1 MAELEGRVVVVTGA
15 LGALGSAVS
24 SALERAGARV
34 ARVDRAGAASPADL
48 VFGAL
53 DLTDKAASRQAMS
66 EIAARCGRIDGL
78 ANIAG
83 GFVWRTLADGSAA
96 DWERMFRINLLTAVS
111 ASRAVLPHLGEGASI
126 VNIGAG
132 AATRAGAGMGAYA
145 ASKSGV
151 ARLTESLAE
160 ELASAGV
167 RVNAILPSVIDT
179 PANRRDMPKA
189 DFTTWVAPDDIARV
203 VVFLMSDDAAAISG
217 ASIPVTHSRRGHQG
231 G

>member
-1 MAELEGRVVVVTGA
+1 MAELEGRVIVVTGA
-15 LGALGSAVS
+15 LGALGSTVS

-34 ARVDRAGAASPADL
+34 ARVDRADAASPADL
-48 VFGAL
+48 VFGGL
-53 DLTDKAASRQAMS
+53 DLTDEAASRQAMS

-83 GFVWRTLADGSAA
+83 GFIWRTLADGSAA
-96 DWERMFRINLLTAVS
+96 DWEQMFKINLITAVS
-111 ASRAVLPHLGEGASI
+111 ASHAVLEHLSKGASI

-160 ELASAGV
+160 ELVPAGV
-167 RVNAILPSVIDT
+167 RVNAILPSIIDT
-179 PANRRDMPKA
+179 PANRRDLPKA
-189 DFTTWVAPDDIARV
+189 DFTTWVAPDDIAKV
-203 VVFLMSDDAAAISG
+203 VVFLMSDDAAAITG
-217 ASIPVTHSRRGHQG
+217 ASIPVTGARARS
-231 G
+231 

>member
-1 MAELEGRVVVVTGA
+1 MAELEGRVIVVTGA

-24 SALERAGARV
+24 SALEGAGARV
-34 ARVDRAGAASPADL
+34 ARIDHADAGTGGDL
-48 VFGAL
+48 VFAGL
-53 DLTDKAASRQAMS
+53 DLTDEAASHHAMS

-83 GFVWRTLADGSAA
+83 GFVWRTLADGEAA
-96 DWERMFRINLLTAVS
+96 DWEQMFKINLITAVN
-111 ASRAVLPHLGEGASI
+111 ASRAALGHLGKGASI

-160 ELASAGV
+160 ELAPAGV

-179 PANRRDMPKA
+179 PANRQAMPKA
-189 DFTTWVAPDDIARV
+189 DFTTWVAPEDIAKV
-203 VVFLMSDDAAAISG
+203 IVFLMSDEATAITG
-217 ASIPVTHSRRGHQG
+217 ASIPVTSPRARQ
-231 G
+231 

>member
-1 MAELEGRVVVVTGA
+1 MAELEGRVIVVTGA

-34 ARVDRAGAASPADL
+34 ARVDQAGAASPADL
-48 VFGAL
+48 VFGGL
-53 DLTDKAASRQAMS
+53 DLTDEAASRQAMS
-66 EIAARCGRIDGL
+66 DIAARCGRIDGL

-96 DWERMFRINLLTAVS
+96 DWEQMFKINLITAVS
-111 ASRAVLPHLGEGASI
+111 ASHAVLPHLGKGASI

-160 ELASAGV
+160 ELAPAGV
-167 RVNAILPSVIDT
+167 RVNTILPSIIDT
-179 PANRRDMPKA
+179 PANRREMPKA
-189 DFTTWVAPDDIARV
+189 DFTTWIEPEDIARV
-203 VVFLMSDDAAAISG
+203 VVFLMSDNASAISG
-217 ASIPVTHSRRGHQG
+217 ASIPASSPRARP
-231 G
+231 